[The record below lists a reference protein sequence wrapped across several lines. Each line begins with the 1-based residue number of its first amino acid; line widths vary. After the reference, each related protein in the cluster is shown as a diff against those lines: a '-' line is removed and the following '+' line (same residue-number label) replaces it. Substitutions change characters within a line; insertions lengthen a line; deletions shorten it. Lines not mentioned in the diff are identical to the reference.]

1 MSSRIKARWKLAAGA
16 GAVLVLLLAALR
28 IAAHREALPPADPG
42 PAPAASAAATSA
54 AAPAAETRAPAATEA
69 TPPAAPQDTPEAAP
83 DDPGDLSAAPP
94 LPTRDQVRAR
104 PTPAADAPDQDQI
117 IDPQQASLDLVERSI
132 ERLEAVLQA
141 AERAGDDAAARQSR
155 IRIERLR
162 LRRAA
167 LQAERADAP

>member
-28 IAAHREALPPADPG
+28 IAAHREAPPPADPG
-42 PAPAASAAATSA
+42 PAPAAATTA
-54 AAPAAETRAPAATEA
+54 AAPAAETHAPAATEA
-69 TPPAAPQDTPEAAP
+69 TPLAAPQDTPEAAP

-104 PTPAADAPDQDQI
+104 PTPAADAPDQEQI
-117 IDPQQASLDLVERSI
+117 LDPQQASLDLVERSI